1 MDFRKSKLRYSL
13 KMSIKSL
20 LIKFFIDMNN
30 NYISK
35 IFIKKRVVKFNK
47 ENLYSWMNL
56 TKKERFNLSKK
67 DSMNYLIERKN
78 LLNQIRNEYKNSIEN
93 N

>member
-1 MDFRKSKLRYSL
+1 
-13 KMSIKSL
+13 MSIKSSL
-20 LIKFFIDMNN
+20 MKIL
-30 NYISK
+30 NYINYKYLSK
-35 IFIKKRVVKFNK
+35 IFIKKRGLEFNK

-78 LLNQIRNEYKNSIEN
+78 LLNQIRNEYRKNIEN

>member
-1 MDFRKSKLRYSL
+1 MKPF
-13 KMSIKSL
+13 
-20 LIKFFIDMNN
+20 LIRFLINVKN
-30 NYISK
+30 NYLSK
-35 IFIKKRVVKFNK
+35 IFIKKRGLQFNK

-78 LLNQIRNEYKNSIEN
+78 LLNQIRNEYKNTIEKN
-93 N
+93 

>member
-1 MDFRKSKLRYSL
+1 MKPF
-13 KMSIKSL
+13 
-20 LIKFFIDMNN
+20 LIRFLINVKN
-30 NYISK
+30 NYLSK
-35 IFIKKRVVKFNK
+35 IFIKKRGLKFNK
-47 ENLYSWMNL
+47 DNLYSWMNL

>member
-1 MDFRKSKLRYSL
+1 MKPFL
-13 KMSIKSL
+13 KRF
-20 LIKFFIDMNN
+20 LINVKN
-30 NYISK
+30 NYLSK
-35 IFIKKRVVKFNK
+35 IFIKKRGLQFNK

-67 DSMNYLIERKN
+67 DSMNYLVERKN

>member
-1 MDFRKSKLRYSL
+1 
-13 KMSIKSL
+13 
-20 LIKFFIDMNN
+20 MNN